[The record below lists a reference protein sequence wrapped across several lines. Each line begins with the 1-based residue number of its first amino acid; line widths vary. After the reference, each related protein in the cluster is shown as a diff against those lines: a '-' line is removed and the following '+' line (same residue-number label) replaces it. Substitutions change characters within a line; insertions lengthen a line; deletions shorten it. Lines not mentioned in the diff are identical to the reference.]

1 MSASD
6 ISTEGKTTKGKTIPY
21 NGFIENV
28 YADKFFH
35 EILKDK
41 LVGPNRDFKYNIEAL
56 SEILG
61 VKSSNDTTKLCNH
74 IKSTFN
80 NLTRKNTELGR
91 ILEQLPKNNVSFCA
105 VIVDALYEYFFEYK
119 REFKLPT
126 SISKKHYNELVSKN
140 QKGTINPIEKKLL
153 DNILNIKLCNCIK
166 GLIVEDIVAEK
177 SNKKSIRRSPKYNPY
192 AVCIS
197 SVYKKRNIAV
207 PYQATKKCKDM

>member
-21 NGFIENV
+21 KGFIENV

-41 LVGPNRDFKYNIEAL
+41 LVGPIRDFKYNIEAL

-61 VKSSNDTTKLCNH
+61 IKSSNDTITLCRH

-80 NLTRKNTELGR
+80 NLTRKNTELGK

-105 VIVDALYEYFFEYK
+105 VIVDALY
-119 REFKLPT
+119 
-126 SISKKHYNELVSKN
+126 ELVSKN